1 MKFIDQSIIMSR
13 LGFYLQLPQ
22 DTIGEYQMYTVAV
35 LVESDLTAKKR
46 SKNFWSEPAVFTC
59 MLG

>member
-1 MKFIDQSIIMSR
+1 MSR

-46 SKNFWSEPAVFTC
+46 SKNFWSEPAAFTR